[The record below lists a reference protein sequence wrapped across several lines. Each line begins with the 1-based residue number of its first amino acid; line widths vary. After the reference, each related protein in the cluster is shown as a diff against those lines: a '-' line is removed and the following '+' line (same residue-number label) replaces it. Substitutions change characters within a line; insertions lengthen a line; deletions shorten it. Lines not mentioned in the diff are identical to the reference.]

1 MATKNSNTIN
11 TMIDPDVLEEALTR
25 IQYAHGLA
33 GLLTEQ
39 RDFHKLPPHQQQT
52 IHSLLFFT
60 HEAESAITGMID
72 STD

>member
-11 TMIDPDVLEEALTR
+11 TMIDPDLLEEALTR

-39 RDFHKLPPHQQQT
+39 RDFHTLPDHQQHAIFAILSFT
-52 IHSLLFFT
+52 CDAEAAVKSLFN
-60 HEAESAITGMID
+60 
-72 STD
+72 